1 MPTLGSLFDG
11 IGGFPLAAVRNGIE
25 PVWASEIEAFPI
37 EVTRKR
43 FPSMLHV
50 GDITKLNGAELPP
63 VDIITGGS
71 PCQDLSVAGAR
82 AGLAGERSGLFMEQ
96 IRVVKEM
103 RDADERR
110 GRTAH
115 TVRPRYM
122 CWENVP
128 GSFSSAGGEDFR
140 IVLEEI
146 VRIKDGSCSVPRP
159 DSGRWES
166 AGAIILGNQFS
177 LAWRVMDAQFWGVA
191 QRRKRIFLVADFA
204 GRSAI
209 QILFEQDRLPGY
221 PAPGGGPGQGTPASA
236 PGSPASPGRAGP
248 IGFDGYNGDL
258 TGEKAATLGVNC
270 GMSTGRNGVITAF
283 ATNQRDEVRDLHDVA
298 AALTAQ
304 PGMKQQTFVAGITA
318 KGNGD
323 CFLSEERHTS
333 LSGGGGMPGQG
344 YPAIFTAGFSAG
356 QGSAAG
362 GIGFQTECSP
372 TLKASESGSNMVP
385 SILCLNDQ
393 GGSVMACSED
403 VAGTLRAQE
412 HGHQPLIVDKRSDEM
427 MPALYENH
435 GIDARYTGPHT
446 VAPTMSARYGTGGNN
461 VPLIAQGSEPCQES
475 SHAIFSRQRVDVFRE
490 DAVASTQSA
499 RQHKDATDLVMDV
512 AGLDCRNGRENGDL
526 CGTLQQGTTG
536 SSLNS
541 IHPVRTGRLIRRL
554 TPLEC
559 ERLQGFPDHW
569 TELPDAS
576 DSARYKALGNSVAI
590 PCVDF
595 VLRGIAYFLRWK
607 EENHP

>member
-1 MPTLGSLFDG
+1 
-11 IGGFPLAAVRNGIE
+11 
-25 PVWASEIEAFPI
+25 
-37 EVTRKR
+37 
-43 FPSMLHV
+43 MLHV

-128 GSFSSAGGEDFR
+128 GAFSSAGGEDFR

-166 AGAIILGNQFS
+166 TGAIILGNQFS

-298 AALTAQ
+298 AALAAQ

-323 CFLSEERHTS
+323 CFLSKERHTS

-446 VAPTMSARYGTGGNN
+446 VAPTMSASYGTGGNN
-461 VPLIAQGSEPCQES
+461 LPLIAQGSEPCQES

-590 PCVDF
+590 PCVNF